1 MSQPSRVAK
10 DAARGELLG
19 CKHRLRRQAA
29 PRRSLTPST
38 LHRLGRAYEKPPVTA
53 AAQSACER
61 APSPQREQYEMTRS
75 PISSNRRPF
84 TRTTAWADLLE
95 KAEAKDAAGVAASE
109 GVEMAEAG
117 AAGAAAGAGKALCLN
132 RRRLH
137 YYVVS
142 EHLIDH
148 SIPPLRRK
156 VSKWFRFPRNGCV
169 FQIRL
174 RFFADIH
181 AMAQRTHWS
190 IYTGA
195 GATTRTNGSL

>member
-1 MSQPSRVAK
+1 
-10 DAARGELLG
+10 
-19 CKHRLRRQAA
+19 
-29 PRRSLTPST
+29 
-38 LHRLGRAYEKPPVTA
+38 
-53 AAQSACER
+53 
-61 APSPQREQYEMTRS
+61 MTRS
-75 PISSNRRPF
+75 PISSKRRPL

-142 EHLIDH
+142 AHLIDH

-156 VSKWFRFPRNGCV
+156 VSKWLPFSRNGCV
-169 FQIRL
+169 FPDTVA
-174 RFFADIH
+174 FFADID

-195 GATTRTNGSL
+195 GATTRTSGSL